1 VLFEREELLDVFDL
15 DWDLE
20 FDDLDFDEV
29 PRFEPPV
36 DPLLLERELD
46 FLLAAILSSSGWLVV
61 AHLIAHPA
69 HLGGELTD
77 AIARL
82 ADLDSGFPER
92 LCAGA

>member
-46 FLLAAILSSSGWLVV
+46 FLLAAILSSSG
-61 AHLIAHPA
+61 
-69 HLGGELTD
+69 
-77 AIARL
+77 
-82 ADLDSGFPER
+82 
-92 LCAGA
+92 